1 MRRKRSKREKNNF
14 ACKTK
19 DNHPKVEVTQL
30 SFNIHRLNKL
40 WYIHTMENYSPIKR
54 NELLI
59 LRIILMNL
67 KIYFLS
73 EKNHFHNIAN
83 YIILFI
89 QCSRKGKRNKEIE
102 NRSVVS
108 WG

>member
-1 MRRKRSKREKNNF
+1 
-14 ACKTK
+14 
-19 DNHPKVEVTQL
+19 
-30 SFNIHRLNKL
+30 
-40 WYIHTMENYSPIKR
+40 
-54 NELLI
+54 
-59 LRIILMNL
+59 MNL